1 MSKTRTNNIK
11 RMEKLNASNRYAR
24 KEKRIKEEIALRW
37 RRLITSI
44 IIYGVVMLILWIY
57 LKFLAGR

>member
-11 RMEKLNASNRYAR
+11 RMKKLNTSNRYAR

>member
-11 RMEKLNASNRYAR
+11 RMKKLNASNRYAR

-44 IIYGVVMLILWIY
+44 IIYGVVMFILWLY